1 MFYGHKAYRFQ
12 ITVPFVALCVTLDE
26 AEMEANMVVIVCENK
41 SMVVTL
47 TDNGDVNGDLERR
60 TRRKRK
66 RVLAHAIDY

>member
-1 MFYGHKAYRFQ
+1 M
-12 ITVPFVALCVTLDE
+12 ALCVTLDE

-47 TDNGDVNGDLERR
+47 TDNDDVNGDLERR